1 MIKVKEK
8 LGITHKEKLMKKKK
22 SQMLKIIKKEKEK

>member
-8 LGITHKEKLMKKKK
+8 HGIIHKEKLMKKKK
-22 SQMLKIIKKEKEK
+22 NQMLKIIKKEKEK